1 MERLARLKLL
11 VTIVD
16 RPRGEAVARICGGLG
31 VHLHLGMLGR
41 GTASSEVLDFLGL
54 GETDKAVILTL
65 APEPLVPLIRGELV
79 RGLHLRRPG
88 KGILFT
94 LPLSGI
100 NRRAAACL
108 SRPVP
113 EETTEGA
120 RGMEENRGAGGYRYE
135 LIVASVDQGQTDQV
149 MDAARLAKVK
159 ISCNS
164 PADRSSSGF
173 LPSRWHR
180 RLSTAPKNVSPAP
193 LVSAT
198 RTFSPGWL
206 QLSPCQRQN
215 TPSPPRVT
223 IMRDRPRS
231 SRIRVPSSRSAVPA
245 SRGSSSSEIFPA
257 SMAQTRPS

>member
-16 RPRGEAVARICGGLG
+16 RPRGEVVARICGGLG

-100 NRRAAACL
+100 SRRAAACL

-149 MDAARLAKVK
+149 MDAARSAGAAGGTLLHARRAGVHEAEKFYGISLQKERELVAILA
-159 ISCNS
+159 
-164 PADRSSSGF
+164 
-173 LPSRWHR
+173 
-180 RLSTAPKNVSPAP
+180 
-193 LVSAT
+193 
-198 RTFSPGWL
+198 
-206 QLSPCQRQN
+206 
-215 TPSPPRVT
+215 PRAQKAG
-223 IMRDRPRS
+223 IMRA
-231 SRIRVPSSRSAVPA
+231 I
-245 SRGSSSSEIFPA
+245 
-257 SMAQTRPS
+257 AQSLTLEGEQGGVVFSLPVDSIEGLAGAEPLE

>member
-54 GETDKAVILTL
+54 GETDKAVIL
-65 APEPLVPLIRGELV
+65 GELV

-100 NRRAAACL
+100 SRRAAACL

-149 MDAARLAKVK
+149 MDAARSAGAAGGTLLHARRAGVHEAEKFYGISLQKERELVAILA
-159 ISCNS
+159 
-164 PADRSSSGF
+164 
-173 LPSRWHR
+173 
-180 RLSTAPKNVSPAP
+180 
-193 LVSAT
+193 
-198 RTFSPGWL
+198 
-206 QLSPCQRQN
+206 
-215 TPSPPRVT
+215 PRAQKAG
-223 IMRDRPRS
+223 IMRA
-231 SRIRVPSSRSAVPA
+231 I
-245 SRGSSSSEIFPA
+245 
-257 SMAQTRPS
+257 AQSLTLEGEQGGVVFSLPVDSIEGLAGAEPLE

>member
-100 NRRAAACL
+100 SRRAAACL
-108 SRPVP
+108 SRRSP
-113 EETTEGA
+113 EREGGRA
-120 RGMEENRGAGGYRYE
+120 MEPGNDSYRYD
-135 LIVASVDQGQTDQV
+135 LIVASVDQGLADKV
-149 MDAARLAKVK
+149 MEAARTAGATGGTLVHARRAGVHEAEKFYGISLQKERELVAILA
-159 ISCNS
+159 
-164 PADRSSSGF
+164 
-173 LPSRWHR
+173 SRQGK
-180 RLSTAPKNVSPAP
+180 TA
-193 LVSAT
+193 
-198 RTFSPGWL
+198 
-206 QLSPCQRQN
+206 
-215 TPSPPRVT
+215 
-223 IMRDRPRS
+223 IMRAIAREIPLEGEKGGVVFSLPVDSIEGLTMGEDR
-231 SRIRVPSSRSAVPA
+231 
-245 SRGSSSSEIFPA
+245 
-257 SMAQTRPS
+257 

>member
-94 LPLSGI
+94 LPLWGT
-100 NRRAAACL
+100 NRRTAACL
-108 SRPVP
+108 PRPV
-113 EETTEGA
+113 EEEGGDA
-120 RGMEENRGAGGYRYE
+120 MENKENRCDYE
-135 LIVASVDQGQTDQV
+135 LIVASVETGTTDQV
-149 MDAARLAKVK
+149 IEAARAEGATGGTSLHARRAGVHEAERFYGITLQKEREILAILTPRAGKTAIMQAIAQSVPLEGEQGGVVF
-159 ISCNS
+159 S
-164 PADRSSSGF
+164 
-173 LPSRWHR
+173 LPVDGIEG
-180 RLSTAPKNVSPAP
+180 LA
-193 LVSAT
+193 L
-198 RTFSPGWL
+198 
-206 QLSPCQRQN
+206 
-215 TPSPPRVT
+215 
-223 IMRDRPRS
+223 D
-231 SRIRVPSSRSAVPA
+231 
-245 SRGSSSSEIFPA
+245 
-257 SMAQTRPS
+257 